1 MFGFIFEACLKIN
14 QHDLIFLMADCT
26 APTAFCW
33 RRSCAWICRLSVA
46 ITVEKSIPKG
56 FSSNYI
62 LLTHDNFSLH
72 WPANLLRLQLLKLF
86 FQTHFLHFRDFL
98 WNKPI
103 PIIPQTGT
111 CSENR
116 WNGPYWGFSCGTDEE
131 KTFVSGRK
139 LRKLR
144 KTLENCLREWR
155 NFWRFL

>member
-1 MFGFIFEACLKIN
+1 MFWIFKTWLKWSDFIPVLVRFWSVCDA
-14 QHDLIFLMADCT
+14 LISDSQ
-26 APTAFCW
+26 
-33 RRSCAWICRLSVA
+33 R
-46 ITVEKSIPKG
+46 KSNPKG
-56 FSSNYI
+56 INCKLPLFEKFSVGSSQPIFIDISCWI
-62 LLTHDNFSLH
+62 LCLQWNQKVFLQFSWL
-72 WPANLLRLQLLKLF
+72 
-86 FQTHFLHFRDFL
+86 L

-116 WNGPYWGFSCGTDEE
+116 WNGPYGGFFCGTEEE

-155 NFWRFL
+155 NSWRFL